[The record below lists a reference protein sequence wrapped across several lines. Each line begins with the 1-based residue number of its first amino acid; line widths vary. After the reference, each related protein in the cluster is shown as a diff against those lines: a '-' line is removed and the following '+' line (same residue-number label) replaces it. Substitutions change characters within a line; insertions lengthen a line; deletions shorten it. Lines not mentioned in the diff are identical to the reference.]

1 MILQN
6 FFSSHSKCIFH
17 FQKKA
22 RALAATEETNCVVDF
37 LLEAHQHALELRK
50 VPLEYRGPLYGLP
63 ISVKE
68 CFFVKGC
75 DATIGLARNINS
87 PAQEDGG
94 MIKVSKGQKAKT
106 NFILVD
112 VMKIT

>member
-1 MILQN
+1 M
-6 FFSSHSKCIFH
+6 
-17 FQKKA
+17 
-22 RALAATEETNCVVDF
+22 AATEETNCVVDF

-94 MIKVSKGQKAKT
+94 MIKVSKGQKGQDH
-106 NFILVD
+106 NFVLEKDDI
-112 VMKIT
+112 MKIT